1 MKEIKDLMEHID
13 LLGVYVSRRK
23 ALDFGCGVGRL
34 TQALADYFGEVHGVD
49 IAPSMIELAN
59 RYNRYG
65 DRCNYHL
72 NNSPSLELFADDT
85 FDLIYSRLT
94 LMHMQPEYSMRY
106 IGEFVR
112 VLAPSGLLIFQ
123 IPSRL
128 VNPNPFKERVKKAMP
143 SLLAL
148 YRKIK
153 YGPVMLMYGVER
165 EEVIEVLE
173 RNSARIIEV
182 CEDDGAGKP
191 WIDYRYCA
199 TKP

>member
-1 MKEIKDLMEHID
+1 
-13 LLGVYVSRRK
+13 
-23 ALDFGCGVGRL
+23 
-34 TQALADYFGEVHGVD
+34 
-49 IAPSMIELAN
+49 
-59 RYNRYG
+59 
-65 DRCNYHL
+65 
-72 NNSPSLELFADDT
+72 
-85 FDLIYSRLT
+85 
-94 LMHMQPEYSMRY
+94 
-106 IGEFVR
+106 
-112 VLAPSGLLIFQ
+112 
-123 IPSRL
+123 
-128 VNPNPFKERVKKAMP
+128 MP